1 VWRDLG
7 ATSTHRDSELALRR
21 LEGGTSVS
29 FGTEIAFESTE
40 ISLRRLSIDEYPRL
54 FVYHILVEQGEEL
67 ITQQRCDPR
76 DTDISMSS
84 GSTTK
89 RLWLEGLMRGCTFDV
104 PRSGR
109 YTVEAWLEAV
119 GTAPGWSVDEPMLIL
134 KLQ

>member
-1 VWRDLG
+1 MRPRPRA
-7 ATSTHRDSELALRR
+7 ATHNQGKLM
-21 LEGGTSVS
+21 
-29 FGTEIAFESTE
+29 ESSPLT
-40 ISLRRLSIDEYPRL
+40 L
-54 FVYHILVEQGEEL
+54 LV
-67 ITQQRCDPR
+67 PR